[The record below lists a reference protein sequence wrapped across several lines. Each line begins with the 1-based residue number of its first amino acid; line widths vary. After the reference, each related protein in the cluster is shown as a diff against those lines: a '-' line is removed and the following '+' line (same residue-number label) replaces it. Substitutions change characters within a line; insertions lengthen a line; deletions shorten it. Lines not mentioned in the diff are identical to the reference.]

1 MIVNNFFLNVCF
13 VFLLKKKVYY
23 CFNRVFMIKYNEIKW
38 NYRYILGK
46 FDVIFFINSF
56 EYLYYR
62 VLLKL
67 LKVY

>member
-1 MIVNNFFLNVCF
+1 MFCIFIEEKNLFFV
-13 VFLLKKKVYY
+13 
-23 CFNRVFMIKYNEIKW
+23 IKYNEIKW
-38 NYRYILGK
+38 NYWNILGK